1 MDKNGDTHP
10 TISTKEEL
18 LRRLRERRAPRSA
31 ATLEP
36 GRGLT
41 MAAKR
46 QIDEENRNRIAVLR
60 DRLKKAATEVEAQ
73 QVFARLGGF
82 AKSNFSQSR

>member
-1 MDKNGDTHP
+1 MDQNDDTRP

-18 LRRLRERRAPRSA
+18 LRRLREQRAPLSA
-31 ATLEP
+31 AKLEP
-36 GRGLT
+36 ARGL
-41 MAAKR
+41 AIDARR
-46 QIDEENRNRIAVLR
+46 QVDEENRKRIATLR
-60 DRLKKAATEVEAQ
+60 DRLGKAGTEVEAQ